1 MAQPGRLRSTVGTA
15 GVARGGL
22 HGHAV
27 DRWSSRGGEGAWT
40 YGSHLRTYSGSCH
53 CGRVRFEIDAELD
66 HVRVCDCSFCS
77 KRGALVHRVPPER
90 FRMLSE
96 WSELSLYE
104 WNTKTAKHY
113 FCKTCGVF
121 PFHRP
126 RTAPELWGIN
136 VRCLEG
142 VDASAIPIKYVHG
155 SRLS

>member
-27 DRWSSRGGEGAWT
+27 DRWSSRGGGR
-40 YGSHLRTYSGSCH
+40 GLDLRQSHEDVLRIVSLWAGP
-53 CGRVRFEIDAELD
+53 VRD
-66 HVRVCDCSFCS
+66 R
-77 KRGALVHRVPPER
+77 
-90 FRMLSE
+90 RMLSE

>member
-1 MAQPGRLRSTVGTA
+1 VAQPGRLRSTVGTA

-40 YGSHLRTYSGSCH
+40 YGSHMRTYSGSCH

-104 WNTKTAKHY
+104 WNTKTATLFLQDVRRLPLPSPAHS
-113 FCKTCGVF
+113 TGAMGDQ
-121 PFHRP
+121 RP
-126 RTAPELWGIN
+126 LP
-136 VRCLEG
+136 
-142 VDASAIPIKYVHG
+142 
-155 SRLS
+155 